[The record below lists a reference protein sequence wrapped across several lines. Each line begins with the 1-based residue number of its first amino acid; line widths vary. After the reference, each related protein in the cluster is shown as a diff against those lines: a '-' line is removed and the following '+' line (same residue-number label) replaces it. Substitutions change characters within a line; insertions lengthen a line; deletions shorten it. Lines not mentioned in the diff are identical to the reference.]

1 MNIREVEYITIPVS
15 NLEVSLRFY
24 HEVFDLPI
32 IELADGSQ
40 GAQLNKHFIK
50 FREVE
55 KVEYPVEF
63 GFVDKDTM
71 ENIHSHLINY
81 FVDIVEDPHE
91 TNELRRK
98 ATSVTVLDPDKNRI
112 EITVFN

>member
-1 MNIREVEYITIPVS
+1 MNVREVEYITIPVT
-15 NLEVSLRFY
+15 NLDASLRFY

-32 IELADGSQ
+32 IDLADGSK

-50 FREVE
+50 FKSVDH
-55 KVEYPVEF
+55 VEYPVEF

-71 ENIHSHLINY
+71 DNIHSHLINY
-81 FVDIVEDPHE
+81 FVDIVDGPRE

-98 ATSVTVLDPDKNRI
+98 ATSITILDPDKNQI
-112 EITVFN
+112 EITVFD